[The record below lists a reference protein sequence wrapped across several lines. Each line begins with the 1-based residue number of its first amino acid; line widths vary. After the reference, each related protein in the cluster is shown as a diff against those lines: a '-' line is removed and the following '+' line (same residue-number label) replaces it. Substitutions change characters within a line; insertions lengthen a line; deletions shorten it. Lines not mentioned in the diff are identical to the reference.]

1 MRILE
6 IINSPWAISQPRLL
20 QIQSI
25 MRAHFHGEKI
35 DWKAMEAKAG
45 IFKTP
50 PKDGRPYEILNGT
63 IAVIEISGVLTK
75 GMSFFSFLFGGSS
88 MQQIAA
94 AYQAA
99 IADPQVKSVLLVIDS
114 PGGTVDGTQ
123 ELANL
128 IYNGKNDKPV
138 IAYCD
143 GMMASAAYWI
153 GSAADKIYISGDTVE
168 VGSIGVVATH
178 VDYSKSDEMFGE
190 KYTEITAGTYKR
202 IASSHAPLSPEGR
215 QTIQDQVDHI
225 YTVFVGDIAR
235 NRNISEEQALKAA
248 DGRIFIG
255 KQAIEVG
262 LVDGVSTYGHV
273 INSMSSGVAI
283 ISVQEES
290 EIMNIQELK
299 EKHPELFQAVVDQG
313 KEEATAAMSVQ
324 VEAAK
329 VEGISAGAEAEKKRI
344 SEIMAQAVSGH
355 EAIIEAAIADGKSDA
370 GSVALKIVA
379 AEKKLREQKAADA
392 AADAATLK
400 NVAATSASGVEANAA
415 AIDPN
420 LPVEERAKAEWDK
433 TPALRAE
440 FKGNY
445 GSFEAFKKAEE
456 SGKVK
461 ILGSKVGGK

>member
-1 MRILE
+1 MRILDVL
-6 IINSPWAISQPRLL
+6 NSPWAISQPRLL

-45 IFKTP
+45 VQQSVGKEN
-50 PKDGRPYEILNGT
+50 KPYALINGV
-63 IAVIEISGVLTK
+63 AVIDISGVLTK

-94 AYQAA
+94 AYQVA
-99 IADPQVKSVLLVIDS
+99 IADPQVKSVLLAIDS

-123 ELANL
+123 DLANL

-138 IAYCD
+138 IAWTD
-143 GMMASAAYWI
+143 GMIASAAYWI
-153 GSAADKIYISGDTVE
+153 ASAADKIYISGDTVE
-168 VGSIGVVATH
+168 VGSVGVVATH
-178 VDYSKSDEMFGE
+178 VDYSKQDERFGE

-215 QTIQDQVDHI
+215 QTIQDQIDHI
-225 YTVFVGDIAR
+225 YTVFVGNIAR
-235 NRNISEEQALKAA
+235 NRNMSEEQALKAA

-255 KQAIEVG
+255 RQAIEVG
-262 LVDGVSTYGHV
+262 LVDGVSTFDHV

-283 ISVQEES
+283 ITSEEES
-290 EIMNIQELK
+290 KIMNITELK
-299 EKHPELFQAVVDQG
+299 EKHPELFQAAVDQG
-313 KEEATAAMSVQ
+313 KTEAAASVAAQ

-329 VEGISAGAEAEKKRI
+329 VEGISAGAETEKKRI

-379 AEKKLREQKAADA
+379 AEKALRAQKAADA
-392 AADAATLK
+392 ATDAAALTG
-400 NVAATSASGVEANAA
+400 VAVTSASGVEANTTAV
-415 AIDPN
+415 DPN

-433 TPALRAE
+433 TPAIRTE

-445 GSFEAFKKAEE
+445 AGYLAFKKAEE
-456 SGKVK
+456 SGKIK
-461 ILGSKVGGK
+461 ILGRK